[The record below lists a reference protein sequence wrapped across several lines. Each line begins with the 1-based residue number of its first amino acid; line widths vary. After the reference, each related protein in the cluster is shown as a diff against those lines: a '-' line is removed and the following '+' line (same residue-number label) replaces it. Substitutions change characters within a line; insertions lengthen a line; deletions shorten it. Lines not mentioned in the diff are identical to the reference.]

1 MHKLRELESTAR
13 EGYSTYNFPKV
24 VTALSNFANITLSSL
39 YFDTTK
45 DSLYCDA
52 KDSVRRRGIAT
63 VMEKVNLTLCLSEV
77 YHSSFV

>member
-1 MHKLRELESTAR
+1 MHKLHELESTAR

-52 KDSVRRRGIAT
+52 KDSMRRRGIVT
-63 VMEKVNLTLCLSEV
+63 VMDKVSFTLCLSEV
-77 YHSSFV
+77 YYSSLL